1 FAVPFAGHEPVAGVL
16 EYQALGLGADRHH
29 AARAGPCTRHQ
40 VTARVGGIG
49 SPHRRTAPLEQQH
62 DVARLVQPDR
72 RELAAGNRHAA
83 PADGAVPLGGRSV
96 AADIDAAA
104 LALAEQERP
113 LLALAVARED
123 ADGDFAVRT
132 AFLGALS

>member
-1 FAVPFAGHEPVAGVL
+1 
-16 EYQALGLGADRHH
+16 
-29 AARAGPCTRHQ
+29 
-40 VTARVGGIG
+40 
-49 SPHRRTAPLEQQH
+49 
-62 DVARLVQPDR
+62 
-72 RELAAGNRHAA
+72 
-83 PADGAVPLGGRSV
+83 ADGAVPLGGRSV

-132 AFLGALS
+132 AFLGALSAQRFAILCGRCRVDKRLRRRRRRLAPGERKGGDERGEVEPAHQTMSRCSMPLVMSLPFASLPCSLMLSRTSLVESAKRSASS